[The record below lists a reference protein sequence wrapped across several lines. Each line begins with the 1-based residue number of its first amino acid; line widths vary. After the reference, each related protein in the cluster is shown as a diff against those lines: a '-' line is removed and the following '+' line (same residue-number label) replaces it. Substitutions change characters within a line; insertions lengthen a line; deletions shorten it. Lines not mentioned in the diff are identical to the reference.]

1 MPRSNRAL
9 SHSFDALPS
18 SGFRFSSVVICDSD
32 TSPNQTPS
40 VCVLLYEKR
49 LGPPTFI
56 FKKEQKIAL
65 YQMSTRTATS
75 ALASA
80 AATAAATASS
90 YLSFRSLTFLGTSS
104 GTPTTSRNVSSYALT
119 LSDGAVWLFDAGEG
133 TQHQLLKCQ
142 NVSRGSI
149 DKIFVT
155 HLHGDHSFGL
165 PGLMCSTSLTW
176 TTTAAAPASTSTE
189 GTQQQQ
195 QQENVSDEDEENDGP
210 RAFYPH
216 FSRRSQYLEVIGP
229 VGLAAYLR
237 SALISSESRF
247 PFQYRVTELLP
258 PQTEARRNA
267 VQGVLFPSRANAM
280 LSELLQAMRHPDEA
294 EPLMISPINDRDDS
308 FPYLHY
314 HLSFPNTPQLK
325 VQAAALN
332 HRTFCVGYAIT
343 EQDAPGTLLMEK
355 VTALGVPKGPM
366 LSKLKSGAAVT
377 FDKVN
382 AEDGSV
388 TSVTV
393 TPEQVVGPSAP
404 GRRVVLLGDTC
415 DSPHMA
421 SLLAMSSS
429 GCGTTTLSAV
439 DWVVHESTFNMDK
452 QDLAIPRGHSTTRMA
467 GAFAAHIGAKNLI
480 LTHFSARYPSSE
492 KDPEAMEGLRA
503 EAQAAAGNATVVHVA
518 DDFKVFD
525 LERKKVVAPK
535 PVTKS

>member
-1 MPRSNRAL
+1 M
-9 SHSFDALPS
+9 D
-18 SGFRFSSVVICDSD
+18 
-32 TSPNQTPS
+32 
-40 VCVLLYEKR
+40 
-49 LGPPTFI
+49 TFI
-56 FKKEQKIAL
+56 YEGTVDCAL
-65 YQMSTRTATS
+65 QTYMSTRTAAST
-75 ALASA
+75 LASA
-80 AATAAATASS
+80 AATAAATTSS

-176 TTTAAAPASTSTE
+176 TTTAAAPATTSTE
-189 GTQQQQ
+189 ATQQQQ
-195 QQENVSDEDEENDGP
+195 QQQQESASDEDEDNDGP

-216 FSRRSQYLEVIGP
+216 FSRKSQYLEVIGP

-267 VQGVLFPSRANAM
+267 VQGVLLPSKANAM
-280 LSELLQAMRHPDEA
+280 LSELLQTIRHPDEA
-294 EPLMISPINDRDDS
+294 EPLVISPINDRCDS
-308 FPYLHY
+308 CPYLHY

-355 VTALGVPKGPM
+355 IAALGVPKGPL

-382 AEDGSV
+382 AEDGSI

-421 SLLAMSSS
+421 SLLATTST
-429 GCGTTTLSAV
+429 GCDTAQQSASLRGV

-467 GAFAAHIGAKNLI
+467 GAFAAQIGAKNLI

-492 KDPEAMEGLRA
+492 KDPEAVEGLRA

-525 LERKKVVAPK
+525 LERKKVPTAK

>member
-1 MPRSNRAL
+1 ML
-9 SHSFDALPS
+9 K
-18 SGFRFSSVVICDSD
+18 
-32 TSPNQTPS
+32 
-40 VCVLLYEKR
+40 Y
-49 LGPPTFI
+49 
-56 FKKEQKIAL
+56 FKK
-65 YQMSTRTATS
+65 M
-75 ALASA
+75 ASA
-80 AATAAATASS
+80 ARVAISSSTATAAAAS

-176 TTTAAAPASTSTE
+176 TPPTSAAAAAAAASD
-189 GTQQQQ
+189 
-195 QQENVSDEDEENDGP
+195 NDEDEDDVDGGP
-210 RAFYPH
+210 RAFYPP
-216 FSRRSQYLEVIGP
+216 FSKRSQYLELIGP

-247 PFQYRVTELLP
+247 PFQYRVTELIP
-258 PQTEARRNA
+258 PISEARRAA
-267 VQGVLFPSRANAM
+267 VRGVLFPSKPNTM
-280 LSELLQAMRHPDEA
+280 LSNLLEAMRHPDEA
-294 EPLMISPINDRDDS
+294 EPLIITPNNGVEGDDT

-314 HLSFPNTPQLK
+314 NITFPNTPQLT

-355 VTALGVPKGPM
+355 VTALGVPKGPL
-366 LSKLKSGAAVT
+366 LSQLKSGAPVT
-377 FDKVN
+377 FNTIN
-382 AEDGSV
+382 AEDGTV
-388 TSVTV
+388 ASVTV
-393 TPEQVVGPSAP
+393 APDQVVGPSAP

-421 SLLAMSSS
+421 SLLQSASHSPTPASLISSS
-429 GCGTTTLSAV
+429 PRGV

-467 GAFAAHIGAKNLI
+467 GAFAAQIHAKNLI

-492 KDPEAMEGLRA
+492 KDPEAMESLRA
-503 EAQAAAGNATVVHVA
+503 EAQAAAGSATLVHVA

-525 LERKKVVAPK
+525 LERKKVAVGAP
-535 PVTKS
+535 PTKKK